1 MGRQGIERKNILPIS
16 SVFTEQIGRFGSQ
29 KVLLVERFDRQLH
42 SSGRYWLRLV
52 QEDFCQ
58 ATATPSSLRYERDGG
73 PGILEIARILR
84 GSVSR
89 DQDLACLLKAQLLF
103 WTLAEISVVLL

>member
-42 SSGRYWLRLV
+42 SSGRYWLRLRRRRKH
-52 QEDFCQ
+52 
-58 ATATPSSLRYERDGG
+58 LRRVNKLTFREY
-73 PGILEIARILR
+73 AR
-84 GSVSR
+84 
-89 DQDLACLLKAQLLF
+89 
-103 WTLAEISVVLL
+103 